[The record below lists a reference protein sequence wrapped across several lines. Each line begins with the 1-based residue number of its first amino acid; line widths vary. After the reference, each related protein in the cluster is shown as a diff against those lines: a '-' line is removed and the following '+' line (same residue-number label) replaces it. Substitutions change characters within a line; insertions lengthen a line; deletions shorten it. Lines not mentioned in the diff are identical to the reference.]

1 METDRLIVCL
11 FVCSFSNFVART
23 MGKSI
28 GGRKFVNET
37 QLGEG
42 RGSLNVNNGRSK
54 KRKNWKGGEG
64 ILNV

>member
-28 GGRKFVNET
+28 GGGKFVNET
-37 QLGEG
+37 RLGEEK
-42 RGSLNVNNGRSK
+42 GSLNVNNGRSK
-54 KRKNWKGGEG
+54 KRKNWGGGEG

>member
-28 GGRKFVNET
+28 GERE
-37 QLGEG
+37 EEICE
-42 RGSLNVNNGRSK
+42 RDAI
-54 KRKNWKGGEG
+54 GGG
-64 ILNV
+64 GGDR